1 MQSGRISSGMA
12 EGRSWD
18 PDRAL
23 QASVNWAVLGLVIE
37 KPSYGYEIG
46 QRFRTRFGEFLPASL
61 SNIYTTLDRLVRLG
75 LLEPTH
81 TQAATVSGR
90 QQKLHYRATSEG
102 ARAYRGWLT
111 RRLRQVDQRTEL
123 LLRLLS
129 VCLRGVRALDEV
141 LGRYEAECVEEQ
153 LRREQSPRRHPTTD
167 PELMPELLARMI
179 DEERSSMLSAQ
190 LEWVRR
196 MRAELSEHLERRR
209 HQATQAMRSP
219 SPQEGE
225 ERSSPSGD
233 GA

>member
-1 MQSGRISSGMA
+1 MQRGRRSTSTA
-12 EGRSWD
+12 EGRSWN

-46 QRFRTRFGEFLPASL
+46 QRFQTRFGELLPASL

-75 LLEPTH
+75 LVEPTH

-90 QQKLHYRATSEG
+90 QHKLHYRATSEG
-102 ARAYRGWLT
+102 ARAYRGWLA
-111 RRLRQVDQRTEL
+111 RKLREVDQRSEL

-129 VCLRGVRALDEV
+129 VCLRGVPALDEV
-141 LGRYEAECVEEQ
+141 LSRYEAECTEEQ
-153 LRREQSPRRHPTTD
+153 RERQESPRRSAPAD

-179 DEERSSMLSAQ
+179 EDERSSMLAAQ

-209 HQATQAMRSP
+209 RRATQVLP
-219 SPQEGE
+219 SRPSQEGGDP
-225 ERSSPSGD
+225 SSPSEG